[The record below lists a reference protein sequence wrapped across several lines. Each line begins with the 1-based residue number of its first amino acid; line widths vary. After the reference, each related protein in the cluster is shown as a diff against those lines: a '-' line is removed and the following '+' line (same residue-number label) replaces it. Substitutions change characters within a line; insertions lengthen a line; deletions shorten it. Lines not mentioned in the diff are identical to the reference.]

1 MAHQRRAGGA
11 SATSDGRHPLKRTY
25 LEKLKAIK
33 AQYEALGYKLD
44 KLIEAESGTPKE
56 KPDAFVTRDQA
67 AKLLK
72 CTVRQI
78 DRLAQ
83 RYSICKYKMSGRIL
97 IRKADIID
105 TQTHPKIEVRGRRFN
120 LDI

>member
-1 MAHQRRAGGA
+1 MITKITKQQ
-11 SATSDGRHPLKRTY
+11 TY

-33 AQYEALGYKLD
+33 AQYVALGYKLD
-44 KLIEAESGTPKE
+44 KLIEAETGTPEE

-83 RYSICKYKMSGRIL
+83 RYGICKYRWNGRVL

-105 TQTHPKIEVRGRRFN
+105 TQCHPKIEIRGRRFK

>member
-1 MAHQRRAGGA
+1 MITKITKQQ
-11 SATSDGRHPLKRTY
+11 TY

-44 KLIEAESGTPKE
+44 KLIEAETGTPEE

-72 CTVRQI
+72 CSVRQI

-83 RYSICKYKMSGRIL
+83 FHGLYKYKMNGRTY
-97 IRKADIID
+97 IRKADLID
-105 TQTHPKIEVRGRRFN
+105 TQCHPKIEIRGRWFK

>member
-1 MAHQRRAGGA
+1 MITKITKQQ
-11 SATSDGRHPLKRTY
+11 TY

-44 KLIEAESGTPKE
+44 KLIEAESGTLEE

-78 DRLAQ
+78 DRLALLNE
-83 RYSICKYKMSGRIL
+83 MM
-97 IRKADIID
+97 
-105 TQTHPKIEVRGRRFN
+105 RFYER
-120 LDI
+120 LFLGDGFLESRL